1 MNHRQVE
8 LVRSSYERIRRVRP
22 LFADLFN
29 RRLTLMAPGLERVLP
44 GDTARRDEGF
54 LDLVDFVVAGLDRL
68 DVLLPALA
76 AKAWEWRLLGIEPA
90 DYELTGM
97 ALHCTVEQV
106 LSASPA
112 SVHAWR
118 ETFELLTGVM
128 KRAATDP
135 NAFPAPPPPR
145 RTEPTQP
152 YAWYTPHTPHAPPG
166 SERSPLSSQ
175 GPRSSRTQ
183 ERDTLPSL

>member
-8 LVRSSYERIRRVRP
+8 LVRSSHERIRRVRP

-29 RRLTLMAPGLERVLP
+29 RRLTLIAPGLERVLP
-44 GDTARRDEGF
+44 GDTARRDEAF

-97 ALHCTVEQV
+97 ALHWTVEQV

-112 SVHAWR
+112 SVNAWH
-118 ETFELLTGVM
+118 ETFELLAGVM

-135 NAFPAPPPPR
+135 NAFPPPPPPR
-145 RTEPTQP
+145 RAEPTQP
-152 YAWYTPHTPHAPPG
+152 YAWLTPPG
-166 SERSPLSSQ
+166 SERAPLSNQ
-175 GPRSSRTQ
+175 GPRSSRAQ